1 MSPEPGD
8 VLELEAGLIAT
19 GGGCVARDTD
29 GRIVFVRHTL
39 PGERVRAIVTSV
51 TASYLRADAVEVLHP
66 SPDRVEAPC
75 PHAGPGRCGG
85 CDYQH
90 VAPGAQRALKAFRV
104 AEQLRRVAGV
114 ERTVDVE
121 AVPTPLPSDEGTAA
135 EGSGTGWRTRVRLA
149 VDRAGRVGYRRH
161 RSHDIEPIASCPI
174 ATDAVMATGV
184 FTARWPG
191 AAELDLVTGDAPG
204 DAVVSVVP
212 GGRDTN
218 DVPVP
223 GPDQVRAGI
232 SVRHA
237 VRRPPAVVHAE
248 AGGHTFRI
256 SPGVFWQAHAG
267 APAALLGAV
276 LGLVGPCDGQVVVD
290 LYAGAGLFSVPL
302 AATVGPSGHVL
313 AVERARRACEDL
325 GHNASVAGV
334 AGTCRVL
341 RATVTPGLVAS
352 RIGSPDVVVL
362 DPAREGAGPAVVRA
376 IAAHATTLRTVV
388 YVACDPASFSRDC
401 RVLLDEGWSLAE
413 LRAFDIF
420 PMTEHVELV
429 AAFAPPSGSRE
440 SAPGQH
446 PGVVRS

>member
-8 VLELEAGLIAT
+8 VLELEAGPIAT
-19 GGGCVARDTD
+19 GGGCVARDAD

-39 PGERVRAIVTSV
+39 PGERVRAVITSS
-51 TASYLRADAVEVLHP
+51 TTSYLRADAVEVLHP
-66 SPDRVEAPC
+66 SPDRVEPSC
-75 PHAGPGRCGG
+75 LHAGPGRCGG

-104 AEQLRRVAGV
+104 TEQLRRVAGI

-121 AVPTPLPSDEGTAA
+121 AVSTPGTS
-135 EGSGTGWRTRVRLA
+135 EGTGWRTRVRLA
-149 VDRAGRVGYRRH
+149 VDRDGRVGYRRH
-161 RSHDIEPIASCPI
+161 RSHDIEPVASCPV

-184 FTARWPG
+184 FSARWPG
-191 AAELDLVTGDAPG
+191 AAQLELVTGDQPG

-212 GGRDTN
+212 RRKGAA

-223 GPDQVRAGI
+223 GPDQVRAGV

-237 VRRPPAVVHAE
+237 VRRPPAVVHVE
-248 AGGHTFRI
+248 AGGHTFRV
-256 SPGVFWQAHAG
+256 SAGVFWQAHTG

-276 LGLVGPCDGQVVVD
+276 LALVGPCDGETVVD

-302 AATVGPSGHVL
+302 AAAVGPSGRVL
-313 AVERARRACEDL
+313 AVERAARACDDL
-325 GHNASVAGV
+325 SHKASVAGM
-334 AGTCRVL
+334 AGRCRVL
-341 RATVTPGLVAS
+341 RATVTPALVTS
-352 RIGSPDVVVL
+352 RIGRPDVVVL

-376 IAAHATTLRTVV
+376 VAAQATTLRAAV

-401 RVLLDEGWSLAE
+401 RVLLDEGWSLAA

-429 AAFAPPSGSRE
+429 AAFEPP
-440 SAPGQH
+440 PGA
-446 PGVVRS
+446 VRS